1 MLYHEEGASLIL
13 PFGVDEIKEAVWDC
27 DSFKSPGPD
36 GIYMGFIKDFW
47 PELKDDIL
55 RFLKKFHRNG
65 HLSKATEANLFTGYH
80 VGSTNSTV
88 IFHLQFVD
96 DTLLMGGMSWANVR
110 TLRAVLFL
118 FEAMSGLKVNFHINL
133 YNNNNK
139 E

>member
-65 HLSKATEANLFTGYH
+65 HLSKGI
-80 VGSTNSTV
+80 NSTFIALIPKVDNPQSMNEFRPIVLVGCLYKILAKILANRLRKVMTSV
-88 IFHLQFVD
+88 ITETQSAFVKD
-96 DTLLMGGMSWANVR
+96 I
-110 TLRAVLFL
+110 
-118 FEAMSGLKVNFHINL
+118 NFRWNF
-133 YNNNNK
+133 NSK
-139 E
+139 

>member
-1 MLYHEEGASLIL
+1 MIRCL
-13 PFGVDEIKEAVWDC
+13 PFFFDLIAAKGLHVLMTA
-27 DSFKSPGPD
+27 
-36 GIYMGFIKDFW
+36 
-47 PELKDDIL
+47 
-55 RFLKKFHRNG
+55 
-65 HLSKATEANLFTGYH
+65 ATEANLFTGYH